1 MLVHQPVITSQSE
14 IAIVPAGG
22 TKRTLRGHSLM
33 SPFDPTATS
42 AERPQLSFPTGID
55 AEVQMSD
62 SLIVG
67 RVNRA
72 ARTILEARRTGA
84 LLDTLA
90 PIDQPQSDIGPRP
103 HHVPLTSKAD
113 IGTGMYMDAKPLLSE
128 FSAFK
133 LKNLCHFVLA
143 ARAFIGT
150 LITSPPAGKDMDQ
163 YHSCAAFGTRRT
175 SDHAWR
181 IANIRSHSFLPTLQF
196 GRARPIRFSGLAMI
210 TPPLN

>member
-22 TKRTLRGHSLM
+22 SKRTLRGHSLM

-72 ARTILEARRTGA
+72 VRTILEARRTGA

-103 HHVPLTSKAD
+103 QHVPFTLEGGHRNRDVYGCKAF
-113 IGTGMYMDAKPLLSE
+113 IERVQRVQAEKPLSLRAR
-128 FSAFK
+128 SAGI
-133 LKNLCHFVLA
+133 HRYVDHV
-143 ARAFIGT
+143 
-150 LITSPPAGKDMDQ
+150 PAGRERYGPVPFVCRIWDTTDKRSRLANSQ
-163 YHSCAAFGTRRT
+163 HSQPFFPPHATIWPSAA
-175 SDHAWR
+175 D
-181 IANIRSHSFLPTLQF
+181 
-196 GRARPIRFSGLAMI
+196 
-210 TPPLN
+210 